1 MSYADVLLRE
11 DMSALLLVLLFMSII
26 KRIRVDRIARDATI
40 ATTIKGP

>member
-40 ATTIKGP
+40 ATTTKGP